1 MRKQIV
7 ENGFMFFR
15 RKSSVISEDMADWIA
30 ECFDWYE
37 SNFTICEGPILPNKT
52 FFKAGKGK
60 DQATAEA
67 VLADVAGLIG
77 FDLPIDLVPLERLPE
92 EFRHSYQSSSDVA
105 GTYRESEGARMI
117 EYAPEMMSR
126 PIEFISTLAHEVM
139 HAQLWGLEDQMPGGI
154 EMHELATDLCA
165 IIAGFGVIQMQGAE
179 QSGWAG
185 YLTQETRGAA
195 LAYYLKKR
203 DLTDVDVK
211 AYLSS
216 RCQKH
221 LRRGW
226 ATW

>member
-1 MRKQIV
+1 
-7 ENGFMFFR
+7 MFFR
-15 RKSSVISEDMADWIA
+15 RKSSAISDDMAHWIT

-37 SNFTICEGPILPNKT
+37 SNFTTCEGPVLPNKS

-67 VLADVAGLIG
+67 VLADVTRLIG

-92 EFRHSYQSSSDVA
+92 EFRHSYQSYSEVA

-117 EYAPEMMSR
+117 EYAPERMSR
-126 PIEFISTLAHEVM
+126 PIEFISTMAHEVI

-165 IIAGFGVIQMQGAE
+165 IIAGFGVFQMQGAD

-203 DLTDVDVK
+203 ELTDAAVEP
-211 AYLSS
+211 YLSN
-216 RCQKH
+216 RCRKY

>member
-1 MRKQIV
+1 
-7 ENGFMFFR
+7 MFFR
-15 RKSSVISEDMADWIA
+15 RKSSVISDDMAHWIT

-37 SNFTICEGPILPNKT
+37 GNFTICEGPVLPNKT
-52 FFKAGKGK
+52 FFKAGKGE

-67 VLADVAGLIG
+67 VLADVTRLIG
-77 FDLPIDLVPLERLPE
+77 FDLPIDLVPLERLPAD
-92 EFRHSYQSSSDVA
+92 FRHSYQSSSEVA
-105 GTYRESEGARMI
+105 GTYRESEGVRMI

-126 PIEFISTLAHEVM
+126 PVEFIATMAHEVM
-139 HAQLWGLEDQMPGGI
+139 HAQLWGREDQMPGGI

-165 IIAGFGVIQMQGAE
+165 IIAGFGVFQMQGAD

-203 DLTDVDVK
+203 DLTDADVK